1 MFTATST
8 ALSTVHQNDQVRPG
22 SRFVTI
28 YPGPHYATK
37 TPPASSIA
45 PSTNE
50 FELDA
55 DVKAKFLFC
64 QVARK

>member
-8 ALSTVHQNDQVRPG
+8 ALSTVHQNVKVQAG

-28 YPGPHYATK
+28 YPHYATK